1 MDWPMV
7 WADNPQ
13 PLEPGM
19 VFFLPMILIDD
30 SSGYTMSLGET
41 AIVADGACEPVNHA
55 PRELV
60 IN

>member
-1 MDWPMV
+1 MDWPIV
-7 WADNPQ
+7 WADNSQ
-13 PLEPGM
+13 QLEPSM

-30 SSGYTMSLGET
+30 SSGYTVSLGET
-41 AIVADGACEPVNHA
+41 SIVADGACEPANHA